1 MLINYL
7 RNINLILINYCF
19 HINFRGRLNLISL
32 SLLRKPVIFGNNVST
47 LFIVT
52 HVGILN
58 CDFFTTSLEAALLI
72 TQRSTTTNKLICSF
86 SIQLQ
91 SRLFSIGKINMV
103 SYYAFIIGQLLP
115 SSPPIFL
122 NLFHHLLYTLLKF
135 KDFSLQSGLFPSRT
149 QILSPTFR
157 LLYLLQ
163 QYFKIQ

>member
-86 SIQLQ
+86 SIQL
-91 SRLFSIGKINMV
+91 
-103 SYYAFIIGQLLP
+103 
-115 SSPPIFL
+115 
-122 NLFHHLLYTLLKF
+122 
-135 KDFSLQSGLFPSRT
+135 
-149 QILSPTFR
+149 
-157 LLYLLQ
+157 
-163 QYFKIQ
+163 